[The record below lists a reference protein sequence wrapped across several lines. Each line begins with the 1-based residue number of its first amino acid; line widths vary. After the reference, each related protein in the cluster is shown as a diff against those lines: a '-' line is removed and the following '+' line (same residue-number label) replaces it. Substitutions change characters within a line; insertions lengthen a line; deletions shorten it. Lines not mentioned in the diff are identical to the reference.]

1 MHLKASLL
9 ICVRGLNDR
18 KKPIDDRNI
27 KIKKKNKKK
36 QKKKQNQIVSKA
48 KQDTIAVCPQ
58 QKIENKYVLRTH
70 LLGCSTAV

>member
-27 KIKKKNKKK
+27 KIKKKTKN
-36 QKKKQNQIVSKA
+36 KKQNRIVSKA